1 MWDKEKAMRLLRDLG
16 RRKLRS
22 ALTITG
28 IMIGIMALVV
38 FGSMANKIDALVK
51 GGSDYYKDK
60 VTVSAKGGMMGIGG
74 VLSTKMVDQ
83 IAPLDGVDVVVPST
97 VLLLS
102 DETSGVSMG
111 TPPMI
116 TASVAGADKG
126 RETFKLNYASGRALT
141 AADENNSVV
150 VLGSDLARQ
159 KKAKVGDTIQLRN
172 QNFQVVGILEPTL
185 TAPDNSAMVPMSAAQ
200 ELFIKTMPA
209 LVADRLTTNEIATGL
224 TVYPKPGVDPEKV
237 AAEIKAS
244 IAGVDAMTGKDFDQ
258 QIGAA
263 TSMLNAIL
271 IGIGLLSLIIGGLS
285 VVNTMAMSV
294 AERTRE
300 IGIKRAI
307 GASRWRI
314 RREIVVES
322 AFIGLVGGLLGLGL
336 GYLIVTAGNN
346 AGRDSATILFDLTF
360 GTAFSSV
367 AFATILGA
375 LAGFVPAWGAS
386 RLDPV
391 TALRYE

>member
-1 MWDKEKAMRLLRDLG
+1 MRLIRDLG

-22 ALTITG
+22 FLTITG

-51 GGSDYYKDK
+51 GGSEYYKDK
-60 VTVSAKGGMMGIGG
+60 VTVSAKGGTMGLGG
-74 VLSTKMVDQ
+74 VLSTRMVDQ
-83 IAPLDGVDVVVPST
+83 IETLDGVDIAVAST
-97 VLLLS
+97 MMMVS
-102 DETSGVSMG
+102 DDASSVSMG
-111 TPPMI
+111 VPPMI
-116 TASVAGADKG
+116 IGSVADADKG
-126 RETFKLNYASGRALT
+126 RETFKLSYASGRALT
-141 AADENNSVV
+141 PQDEGSNVV
-150 VLGSDLARQ
+150 VLGSDLTKQ
-159 KKAKVGDTIQLRN
+159 LKGKVGGTVTLRGVP
-172 QNFQVVGILEPTL
+172 FQVVGILEPTL
-185 TAPDNSAMVPMSAAQ
+185 TAPDNEAMVPMAAAQ
-200 ELFIKTMPA
+200 QLFVKMLPN
-209 LVADRLTTNEIATGL
+209 LVADKLNVNEIATGL
-224 TVYPKPGVDPEKV
+224 VVYPKPGFDTQKIADEIR
-237 AAEIKAS
+237 AAVT
-244 IAGVDAMTGKDFDQ
+244 GVEPMTGKDFDK
-258 QIGAA
+258 QIGSA

-271 IGIGLLSLIIGGLS
+271 IGIGLISLLVGGLS
-285 VVNTMAMSV
+285 VINTMAMSV

-322 AFIGLVGGLLGLGL
+322 SVIGLIGGLLGLTL
-336 GYLIVTAGNN
+336 GFFITAMGND
-346 AGRDSATILFDLTF
+346 AGRDSGTVLFDLTF

-375 LAGFVPAWGAS
+375 LAGFIPAWHAS

>member
-1 MWDKEKAMRLLRDLG
+1 MRLLRDLG

-22 ALTITG
+22 TLTITG

-51 GGSDYYKDK
+51 GGSEYYQNK

-83 IAPLDGVDVVVPST
+83 IAPLDGVAVVVPT
-97 VLLLS
+97 VALLLDDTS
-102 DETSGVSMG
+102 SGVSMG
-111 TPPMI
+111 TPSMI
-116 TASVAGADKG
+116 DASPAGADKG
-126 RETFKLNYASGRALT
+126 LETFQLHYASGRALT
-141 AADENNSVV
+141 AADENNNVT
-150 VLGSDLARQ
+150 VLGSDLAQQ
-159 KKAKVGDTIQLRN
+159 KKAKVGDTVVLRG
-172 QNFQVVGILEPTL
+172 QRFQVVGILEPTL
-185 TAPDNSAMVPMSAAQ
+185 TAPDNSATVPMSAAQ
-200 ELFIKTMPA
+200 ELFIKTLPS
-209 LVADRLTTNEIATGL
+209 LVADKLNVNEIATGL
-224 TVYPKPGVDPEKV
+224 VVYPRTGMDTEKI
-237 AAEIKAS
+237 AAEIETNVS
-244 IAGVDAMTGKDFDQ
+244 GVDAMTGKDFDQ

-271 IGIGLLSLIIGGLS
+271 IGIGLISLLVGGLS
-285 VVNTMAMSV
+285 VINTTAMSV

-314 RREIVVES
+314 RREIVAES
-322 AFIGLVGGLLGLGL
+322 AFIGLVGGLLGLLL
-336 GYLIVTAGNN
+336 GFLITTAGNN
-346 AGRDSATILFDLTF
+346 AGRESATILFDLTF

-375 LAGFVPAWGAS
+375 LAGFIPAWGAS

>member
-1 MWDKEKAMRLLRDLG
+1 MRLVRDLG

-22 ALTITG
+22 TLTITG

-60 VTVSAKGGMMGIGG
+60 VTVSAKGGYMGLGG
-74 VLSTKMVDQ
+74 VLSTRMADQ
-83 IAPLDGVDVVVPST
+83 IATLDGVDVVVAGTSMI
-97 VLLLS
+97 LS

-111 TPPMI
+111 VPPMI
-116 TASVAGADKG
+116 QGSVAGSDKG
-126 RETFKLNYASGRALT
+126 REKFQLNYASGRALT
-141 AADENNSVV
+141 AQDEGSNVV
-150 VLGSDLARQ
+150 VLGSDLSKQ
-159 KKAKVGDTIQLRN
+159 LKAKVGGTVTLRGVG
-172 QNFQVVGILEPTL
+172 FQVVGILEPTL
-185 TAPDNSAMVPMSAAQ
+185 TAPDNEAMVPMLASQ
-200 ELFIKTMPA
+200 QLFIKTLPT
-209 LVADRLTTNEIATGL
+209 LVADKLNVNEIATGL
-224 TVYPKPGVDPEKV
+224 VVYPRPGVDPQKV
-237 AAEIKAS
+237 ADEINAAV
-244 IAGVDAMTGKDFDQ
+244 AGVTPMTGKDFDK

-263 TSMLNAIL
+263 TSVLNAIL
-271 IGIGLLSLIIGGLS
+271 IGIGLISLLVGGLS
-285 VVNTMAMSV
+285 VINTMAMSV

-322 AFIGLVGGLLGLGL
+322 SVIGLIGGLLGLAL
-336 GYLIVTAGNN
+336 GFLITTLGND

-375 LAGFVPAWGAS
+375 TAGFIPAWHAS

-391 TALRYE
+391 AALRYE

>member
-1 MWDKEKAMRLLRDLG
+1 MRLVRDLG

-22 ALTITG
+22 TLTITG

-51 GGSDYYKDK
+51 GGSTYYKDK
-60 VTVSAKGGMMGIGG
+60 VTVSAKGGYMGVGG
-74 VLSTKMVDQ
+74 VLSTRMADQ
-83 IAPLDGVDVVVPST
+83 IAALDGVDVVVAST
-97 VLLLS
+97 SMMLS
-102 DETSGVSMG
+102 DDASGVSMG
-111 TPPMI
+111 VPPMI
-116 TASVAGADKG
+116 QGSVAGSDKG
-126 RETFKLNYASGRALT
+126 RETFKLDYASGRALT
-141 AADENNSVV
+141 AQDEGSNVV
-150 VLGSDLARQ
+150 VLGSDLSKQ
-159 KKAKVGDTIQLRN
+159 LKAKVGATVTLRDVS
-172 QNFQVVGILEPTL
+172 FQVVGILEPTL
-185 TAPDNSAMVPMSAAQ
+185 TAPDNEAMVPMAAAQ
-200 ELFIKTMPA
+200 QLFIKTLPT
-209 LVADRLTTNEIATGL
+209 LVADKLSVNEIATGL
-224 TVYPKPGVDPEKV
+224 IVYPKTGVDPQKIADAIN
-237 AAEIKAS
+237 AAV
-244 IAGVDAMTGKDFDQ
+244 AGVTPMTGTDFDK

-263 TSMLNAIL
+263 TSVLNAIL
-271 IGIGLLSLIIGGLS
+271 IGIGLISLLVGGLS
-285 VVNTMAMSV
+285 VINTMAMSV

-322 AFIGLVGGLLGLGL
+322 SVIGLIGGLLGLAL
-336 GYLIVTAGNN
+336 GFLITTLGND

-375 LAGFVPAWGAS
+375 TAGFIPAWHAS

-391 TALRYE
+391 AALRYE

>member
-1 MWDKEKAMRLLRDLG
+1 MRLVRDLG

-22 ALTITG
+22 TLTITG

-51 GGSDYYKDK
+51 GGSTYYKDK
-60 VTVSAKGGMMGIGG
+60 VTVSAKGGYMGVGG
-74 VLSTKMVDQ
+74 VLSTRMADQ
-83 IAPLDGVDVVVPST
+83 IAALDGVDVVVAGTSMM
-97 VLLLS
+97 LN

-111 TPPMI
+111 VPPMI
-116 TASVAGADKG
+116 QGSVAGSDKG
-126 RETFKLNYASGRALT
+126 RETFKLDYASGRALT
-141 AADENNSVV
+141 AQDEGSNVV
-150 VLGSDLARQ
+150 VLGSDLSKQ
-159 KKAKVGDTIQLRN
+159 LKAKVGGTVTLRDVS
-172 QNFQVVGILEPTL
+172 FQVVGILEPTL
-185 TAPDNSAMVPMSAAQ
+185 TAPDNEAMVPMAAAQ
-200 ELFIKTMPA
+200 QLFIKTLPT
-209 LVADRLTTNEIATGL
+209 LVADKLSVNEIATGL
-224 TVYPKPGVDPEKV
+224 IVYPKTGVDPQKIADAIN
-237 AAEIKAS
+237 AAV
-244 IAGVDAMTGKDFDQ
+244 AGVTPMTGKDFDK

-263 TSMLNAIL
+263 TSVLNAIL
-271 IGIGLLSLIIGGLS
+271 IGIGLISLLVGGLS
-285 VVNTMAMSV
+285 VINTMAMSV

-322 AFIGLVGGLLGLGL
+322 SVIGLIGGLLGLAL
-336 GYLIVTAGNN
+336 GFLITTLGND

-375 LAGFVPAWGAS
+375 TAGFIPAWHAS

-391 TALRYE
+391 AALRYE

>member
-1 MWDKEKAMRLLRDLG
+1 MRLVRDLG

-22 ALTITG
+22 TLTITG

-51 GGSDYYKDK
+51 GGSTYYKDK
-60 VTVSAKGGMMGIGG
+60 VVVSAKGGYMGLGG
-74 VLSTKMVDQ
+74 VLSTKMADQ
-83 IAPLDGVDVVVPST
+83 VAALGGVDVVVPG
-97 VLLLS
+97 VELLLS
-102 DETSGVSMG
+102 DDQSGVSMG

-116 TASVAGADKG
+116 NGSVAGADKG
-126 RETFKLNYASGRALT
+126 RETFQLNYATGRALT
-141 AADENNSVV
+141 AQDEGRNVV

-159 KKAKVGDTIQLRN
+159 FNARVGETVTLRGVKFN
-172 QNFQVVGILEPTL
+172 VVGILEPTL
-185 TAPDNSAMVPMSAAQ
+185 TAPDNSAMVPMAAAQ
-200 ELFIKTMPA
+200 QLFIKTLPA
-209 LVADRLTTNEIATGL
+209 LVADKLDAGEIATSL
-224 TVYPKPGVDPEKV
+224 VVYPKPGADTQKIAV
-237 AAEIKAS
+237 EINAS
-244 IAGVDAMTGKDFDQ
+244 ISGVTPMTGADFDQ
-258 QIGAA
+258 EIGAA

-271 IGIGLLSLIIGGLS
+271 IGIGLISLLVGGLS
-285 VVNTMAMSV
+285 VINTMAMSV

-314 RREIVVES
+314 RREIVIES
-322 AFIGLVGGLLGLGL
+322 ALIGLIGGLLGLGL
-336 GYLIVTAGNN
+336 GFVITTLGND
-346 AGRDSATILFDLTF
+346 AGRDSATILFDLTL

-375 LAGFVPAWGAS
+375 TAGFIPAWHAS
-386 RLDPV
+386 RMDPV

>member
-1 MWDKEKAMRLLRDLG
+1 MRLLRDLG
-16 RRKLRS
+16 RRKIRS
-22 ALTITG
+22 GLTITG

-60 VTVSAKGGMMGIGG
+60 VTVSAKGGYMGLGG
-74 VLSTKMVDQ
+74 VLSTRMVSQ
-83 IAPLDGVDVVVPST
+83 IAPLDGVDVVVPGVSM
-97 VLLLS
+97 LLS
-102 DETSGVSMG
+102 DEVSGVSMG
-111 TPPMI
+111 TPSMI
-116 TASVAGADKG
+116 NGSVAGADQG
-126 RETFKLNYASGRALT
+126 REQFAMHYATGRALK
-141 AADENNSVV
+141 ASDEGTNVV

-159 KKAKVGDTIQLRN
+159 EKAKVGDTISLRGVD
-172 QNFQVVGILEPTL
+172 FKVVGILEATL
-185 TAPDNSAMVPMSAAQ
+185 TAPDNSAMVPMTAAQ
-200 ELFIKTMPA
+200 ELYVKTLPT
-209 LVADRLTTNEIATGL
+209 LVADKLNTYEIATGL
-224 TVYPKPGVDPEKV
+224 TVYPKLGVDPEKV
-237 AAEIKAS
+237 ADEI
-244 IAGVDAMTGKDFDQ
+244 DANVSGITTMTGKDFDKE
-258 QIGAA
+258 IGAA

-285 VVNTMAMSV
+285 VINTMAMSV

-314 RREIVVES
+314 RREIVIES
-322 AFIGLVGGLLGLGL
+322 AIIGLIGGLLGLAL
-336 GYLIVTAGNN
+336 GFLITTAGND
-346 AGRDSATILFDLTF
+346 AGRESSTILFDLTF

-375 LAGFVPAWGAS
+375 AAGFIPAWHAS

>member
-1 MWDKEKAMRLLRDLG
+1 MRLVRDLG

-51 GGSDYYKDK
+51 GGSEYYKDK
-60 VTVSAKGGMMGIGG
+60 VTVSAKGGTMGLGG
-74 VLSTKMVDQ
+74 VLSTRMVDQ
-83 IAPLDGVDVVVPST
+83 VETLDGVDVALAST
-97 VLLLS
+97 MMLLS
-102 DETSGVSMG
+102 DDASTVSMG
-111 TPPMI
+111 VPPMI
-116 TASVAGADKG
+116 VGSIAGSDKG
-126 RETFKLNYASGRALT
+126 RETFKLNYSSGRALT
-141 AADENNSVV
+141 PQDEGSNVV
-150 VLGSDLARQ
+150 VVGSDLSKQ
-159 KKAKVGDTIQLRN
+159 LKAKLGGTVTLRGVP
-172 QNFQVVGILEPTL
+172 FQVVGILEPTL
-185 TAPDNSAMVPMSAAQ
+185 TAPDNEAMVPLAAAQ
-200 ELFIKTMPA
+200 QLFVKTLPN
-209 LVADRLTTNEIATGL
+209 LVADKLNVNEIATGL
-224 TVYPKPGVDPEKV
+224 VVYPKPGVDPQKV
-237 AAEIKAS
+237 ADEITAAV
-244 IAGVDAMTGKDFDQ
+244 AGVTPMTGKDFDK
-258 QIGAA
+258 QIGSA
-263 TSMLNAIL
+263 TSVLNAIL
-271 IGIGLLSLIIGGLS
+271 IGIGLISLLVGGLS

-322 AFIGLVGGLLGLGL
+322 SVIGLIGGLLGLAL
-336 GYLIVTAGNN
+336 GFFITAMGND
-346 AGRDSATILFDLTF
+346 AGRDAGTVLFDLTF
-360 GTAFSSV
+360 GTALSSV

-375 LAGFVPAWGAS
+375 IAGFIPAWHAS